1 MFILVWS
8 QGNVYPYD
16 SGLENYSVNPGR
28 GGVNQVLM
36 KNSWIHSFCVAQQS
50 EMGVK
55 FNA

>member
-1 MFILVWS
+1 MLKELSF
-8 QGNVYPYD
+8 
-16 SGLENYSVNPGR
+16 EPGR

-36 KNSWIHSFCVAQQS
+36 KHSWIHSFCVAKQR